1 MVLAVGTKSDLD
13 QLRFGNCHHVCRCGH
28 RDLQIMTEPSSEQEE
43 PKKPEQAECKE
54 TPEGKLFALVDELPS
69 PFGQD
74 TGVTEGSWFYDN
86 DR

>member
-1 MVLAVGTKSDLD
+1 MVLALGPKPNLD

-43 PKKPEQAECKE
+43 PKKPERLNQDVY
-54 TPEGKLFALVDELPS
+54 PERIYYPPPEPVS
-69 PFGQD
+69 PFGED
-74 TGVTEGSWFYDN
+74 TGATEGSWFYDN